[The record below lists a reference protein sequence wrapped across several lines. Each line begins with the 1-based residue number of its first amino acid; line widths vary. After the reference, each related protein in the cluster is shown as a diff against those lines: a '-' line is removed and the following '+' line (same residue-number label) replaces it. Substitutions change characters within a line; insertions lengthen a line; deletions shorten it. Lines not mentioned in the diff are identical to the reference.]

1 MVAFTYGGAT
11 VQPSIGDDS
20 DEEQDPVQL
29 VDQELIQPLL
39 NIAEEAVGCVST
51 IEERLRIT
59 HSNKSNQSSSNG
71 SSGGGGSWVF
81 GSEKNKN
88 NLYEA
93 IDCPKPCVNTVPN
106 ICIDYVVLN
115 DDGTTL
121 SNSSSVGVSNEYAVG
136 NIPPPGQYS
145 NVAPATGGIN
155 NSSNSNG
162 KSLAVKPTNNFSET
176 MCILQDEST
185 SENSCVATNN
195 YVNINQ
201 SRDSFSNVA
210 QATGR
215 INDSSNSNGKSLA
228 VKPTNN
234 FSETRCIQDESTRST
249 SENSY
254 VTTNNYVNESR
265 DSLTRNALSNSIEK
279 GEHDFNSNF
288 FWGVGNEPLSIP
300 AAMPAHIHMGWEWP
314 EENSQNSLDSVSIDS
329 NDCMPLYREQ

>member
-1 MVAFTYGGAT
+1 MVAFTDGGAT

-20 DEEQDPVQL
+20 DEEQDTAQL

-71 SSGGGGSWVF
+71 ASGGGGSWVF

-93 IDCPKPCVNTVPN
+93 IDCPKPCVNIVPN
-106 ICIDYVVLN
+106 IRSDYVFLN

-136 NIPPPGQYS
+136 NIPPPGQ
-145 NVAPATGGIN
+145 
-155 NSSNSNG
+155 
-162 KSLAVKPTNNFSET
+162 
-176 MCILQDEST
+176 ST

-195 YVNINQ
+195 HVNINQ

-210 QATGR
+210 QATNNFSETSCIQDESTR
-215 INDSSNSNGKSLA
+215 STSENSCVTTNNYVNESRDSFSNVA
-228 VKPTNN
+228 QATNN
-234 FSETRCIQDESTRST
+234 FSETSCIQDESTRST

-279 GEHDFNSNF
+279 GEHSNL

-300 AAMPAHIHMGWEWP
+300 AAMPAHTQGWWEGP
-314 EENSQNSLDSVSIDS
+314 EENSQNSLD
-329 NDCMPLYREQ
+329 N

>member
-1 MVAFTYGGAT
+1 MVAFTDGGAT

-20 DEEQDPVQL
+20 DEEQDTAQL

-71 SSGGGGSWVF
+71 ASGGGGSWVF

-93 IDCPKPCVNTVPN
+93 IDCPKPCVNIVPN
-106 ICIDYVVLN
+106 ISTDYVVLN

-176 MCILQDEST
+176 MCFLQDAST

-210 QATGR
+210 QAT
-215 INDSSNSNGKSLA
+215 
-228 VKPTNN
+228 NN
-234 FSETRCIQDESTRST
+234 FSETSCIQDESTRST

-288 FWGVGNEPLSIP
+288 FWGVGNEPLSP
-300 AAMPAHIHMGWEWP
+300 PVAMPAHIHTGWEGA
-314 EENSQNSLDSVSIDS
+314 EENSQNSLDS
-329 NDCMPLYREQ
+329 

>member
-1 MVAFTYGGAT
+1 VLSLFSELSTVLKQMVAFTDGGAT

-20 DEEQDPVQL
+20 DEEQDTVQL

-71 SSGGGGSWVF
+71 TSGGGGSWVF

-93 IDCPKPCVNTVPN
+93 IDCPKPCVNIVPN
-106 ICIDYVVLN
+106 ICVDYVVLN

-121 SNSSSVGVSNEYAVG
+121 SNSSSVGVSNEYVTFSKSNVDTSICNKPMSSNSGEVVAVG

-145 NVAPATGGIN
+145 NVAQATGGIN
-155 NSSNSNG
+155 N
-162 KSLAVKPTNNFSET
+162 
-176 MCILQDEST
+176 
-185 SENSCVATNN
+185 
-195 YVNINQ
+195 
-201 SRDSFSNVA
+201 
-210 QATGR
+210 
-215 INDSSNSNGKSLA
+215 SSNSNGKSLA

-254 VTTNNYVNESR
+254 VATNNYVNDSR

-279 GEHDFNSNF
+279 GEHDFNSIF
-288 FWGVGNEPLSIP
+288 FWGVGNEPLSPP
-300 AAMPAHIHMGWEWP
+300 AAMPAHIHTGWEGA
-314 EENSQNSLDSVSIDS
+314 EENSQNSLDSGYSLLHVV
-329 NDCMPLYREQ
+329 